1 MSDFTFTSGQ
11 ILSLKPFNTEPRKCH
26 ANFVLAFS
34 FLDFFLAFK
43 FLSRLF
49 SRLFSPLITY
59 IKASFMGRSAS
70 GDMARFDSW
79 LCNYFIFRWKCN
91 TVQFDLPTFLSYNK
105 AMLSQEMLLG
115 ATTIWEW
122 ISKRSSLAAC
132 RVNPLFLY
140 KVCGIWRAFLIFLV
154 LGGEETVVTPRGCF
168 RCKEIALRGSG
179 SQGLRTL

>member
-1 MSDFTFTSGQ
+1 MQ
-11 ILSLKPFNTEPRKCH
+11 ILCSLSPFSTFFWP
-26 ANFVLAFS
+26 LS
-34 FLDFFLAFK
+34 FYPDF
-43 FLSRLF
+43 F

-91 TVQFDLPTFLSYNK
+91 TVQFDLPTLLSYNK

-154 LGGEETVVTPRGCF
+154 LGGEETVVTSRGCF
-168 RCKEIALRGSG
+168 REIALRGSG